1 MQVKEL
7 YGPLLACVT
16 ASKSAFDA
24 MVRQH
29 GEQCTTQ
36 EFIQAAREKPESEEA
51 KTYRCVKIRYAPVEE
66 WWTGCVYCSN
76 AGMLLLNLRIASLP
90 LPAGP
95 LESQQPYLP
104 CACDVECAM
113 RCRHWMKTVLQPLN
127 EKARD
132 IIVNR
137 ADLLEAAAVEP
148 LLLQLVAH
156 VSAYRV
162 ILARSASLTIL
173 QLCYCRASASN
184 AACAQDNDRC
194 IGMQPSSMT
203 GSLHP
208 VTAELDSRL

>member
-1 MQVKEL
+1 MGFPTSAFAVLGGYLFTYYNTRINEERKAQIERVNEQVKEL

-36 EFIQAAREKPESEEA
+36 EFISAAREKPESEEA
-51 KTYRCVKIRYAPVEE
+51 KTY
-66 WWTGCVYCSN
+66 
-76 AGMLLLNLRIASLP
+76 
-90 LPAGP
+90 
-95 LESQQPYLP
+95 
-104 CACDVECAM
+104 
-113 RCRHWMKTVLQPLN
+113 RHWMKTVLQPLN

-137 ADLLEAAAVEP
+137 ADLLEAPAVEP

-162 ILARSASLTIL
+162 ILARWEAGDLNEWSAISYPDKLL
-173 QLCYCRASASN
+173 QYVQTEFEKIKKRQADLLGIASGI
-184 AACAQDNDRC
+184 R
-194 IGMQPSSMT
+194 
-203 GSLHP
+203 
-208 VTAELDSRL
+208 SRL